1 MKAINLKALNLKAPK
16 LKKVAISVL
25 LIGASLTS
33 LITATTAQA
42 YYVANEEEKAQL
54 VTIATAKTERVNPTI
69 WLLGNVIS
77 RQNSQISAEQTGILL
92 WVVDVGSQVQQGQ
105 LLATLDNRHLKLQL
119 ARQQAEVNQHQ
130 ADVDYLIKQK
140 ARLSTL
146 SQKNNTSVSEFERVI
161 KDLTIAKNEV
171 IALDMQV
178 KQTELDIEKTKIT
191 APFSGNISQRFA
203 NIGELITQG
212 RALVQLV
219 DTTHLDIKI
228 SAPLSIASFIKAKA
242 KVMVKWQ
249 NKLIELPVRT
259 WSQAGDQASRTFDVR
274 LAADGLELIS
284 GSAVTVSLP
293 KQTSKKATLVP
304 RDALVLREKETFV
317 LTIDDQN
324 QAKKVNVLVGQGVG
338 QWVSIT
344 GALSAGDNVII
355 RGAERLQEDKKV
367 RTDEKLTITAS
378 IH

>member
-1 MKAINLKALNLKAPK
+1 
-16 LKKVAISVL
+16 
-25 LIGASLTS
+25 
-33 LITATTAQA
+33 
-42 YYVANEEEKAQL
+42 
-54 VTIATAKTERVNPTI
+54 
-69 WLLGNVIS
+69 
-77 RQNSQISAEQTGILL
+77 
-92 WVVDVGSQVQQGQ
+92 
-105 LLATLDNRHLKLQL
+105 
-119 ARQQAEVNQHQ
+119 
-130 ADVDYLIKQK
+130 
-140 ARLSTL
+140 
-146 SQKNNTSVSEFERVI
+146 
-161 KDLTIAKNEV
+161 
-171 IALDMQV
+171 
-178 KQTELDIEKTKIT
+178 
-191 APFSGNISQRFA
+191 
-203 NIGELITQG
+203 
-212 RALVQLV
+212 VQLV

-242 KVMVKWQ
+242 KLMVKWQ

-293 KQTSKKATLVP
+293 KQTSKEATLVT

-355 RGAERLQEDKKV
+355 RGAERLQEDQKV